1 MLVKHSLF
9 YYHQFRRSSKFWIKG
24 DNMQLALWVFC
35 FCLNKEVIINGT
47 PFLFEFINA
56 CVIHEYHLLFFFF
69 FFVLVEVLFVM
80 CLLNLMGL
88 SLDWFQI
95 RELELT
101 DINGLLNSTLWA
113 YSPFKIVLCPT
124 ICPPT
129 LKYYLRQLM

>member
-35 FCLNKEVIINGT
+35 VCLNKEVIINGT

-69 FFVLVEVLFVM
+69 CSCGGSFCHVSFEFDGLVF
-80 CLLNLMGL
+80 GL
-88 SLDWFQI
+88 VSNQ
-95 RELELT
+95 
-101 DINGLLNSTLWA
+101 GA
-113 YSPFKIVLCPT
+113 
-124 ICPPT
+124 
-129 LKYYLRQLM
+129 